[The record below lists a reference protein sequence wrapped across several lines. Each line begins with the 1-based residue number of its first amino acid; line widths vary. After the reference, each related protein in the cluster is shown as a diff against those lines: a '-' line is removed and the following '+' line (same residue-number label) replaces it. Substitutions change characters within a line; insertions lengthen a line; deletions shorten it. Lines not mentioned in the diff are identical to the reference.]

1 MSQII
6 GIDGCKRGWFSV
18 WQNPDDTIQSS
29 IFSTLNHLKD
39 FFNDEA
45 HLIIGI
51 DMPVVLSDFIPREA
65 DQLARKLLS
74 KKASSVFT
82 APTPEMLE
90 QPNYERASYVSK
102 RLFGKS
108 MSLQSWYLF
117 PKIKDVQTIIHD
129 AHINLYEIHPELSF
143 RAMNHEEVILESK
156 KSKEG
161 FEIRNNLLRRHF
173 ESFDFQSIRNLYPRK
188 DVMDNDILDAMA
200 VLWSARRIKAN
211 EASFLPKIPEKPN
224 MQIVY

>member
-129 AHINLYEIHPELSF
+129 THINLYEIHPELSF

-173 ESFDFQSIRNLYPRK
+173 ESFDFESIRNLYPRK

-200 VLWSARRIKAN
+200 VLWSTKRIQAN

>member
-161 FEIRNNLLRRHF
+161 FEIRNALLRRHF
-173 ESFDFQSIRNLYPRK
+173 ESFDFESIRNLYPRK

>member
-1 MSQII
+1 LSQII
-6 GIDGCKRGWFSV
+6 GIDGCKSGWFSV
-18 WQNPDDTIQSS
+18 WQNPDDSIQSS

-161 FEIRNNLLRRHF
+161 FEIRNALLRRHF
-173 ESFDFQSIRNLYPRK
+173 ESFDFESIRNLYPRK

-200 VLWSARRIKAN
+200 VLWSAKRIQAN

>member
-143 RAMNHEEVILESK
+143 RAMNQEEVILESK

-161 FEIRNNLLRRHF
+161 FEIRNALLRRHF
-173 ESFDFQSIRNLYPRK
+173 ESFDFESIRNLYPRK

-200 VLWSARRIKAN
+200 VLWSTKRIQAN

>member
-18 WQNPDDTIQSS
+18 WQNPDDSIQSS

-161 FEIRNNLLRRHF
+161 FEIRNALLRRHF
-173 ESFDFQSIRNLYPRK
+173 ESFDFESIRNLYPRK

-200 VLWSARRIKAN
+200 VLWSAKRIQAN

>member
-161 FEIRNNLLRRHF
+161 FEIRNALLRRHF

-188 DVMDNDILDAMA
+188 DVMDNDILDALA
-200 VLWSARRIKAN
+200 VLWSTKRIQAN

>member
-161 FEIRNNLLRRHF
+161 FEIRNALLRRHF
-173 ESFDFQSIRNLYPRK
+173 ESFDFESIRNLYPRK

-200 VLWSARRIKAN
+200 VLWSAKRIQAN

>member
-188 DVMDNDILDAMA
+188 DVMDNDILDALA
-200 VLWSARRIKAN
+200 VLWSTKRIQAN

>member
-51 DMPVVLSDFIPREA
+51 DMPVVLSDFIPRKA

-161 FEIRNNLLRRHF
+161 FEIRNALLRRHF
-173 ESFDFQSIRNLYPRK
+173 ESFDFESIRNLYPRK

-200 VLWSARRIKAN
+200 VLWSTKRIQAN

>member
-1 MSQII
+1 LSQII

-51 DMPVVLSDFIPREA
+51 DMPVILSDVIPREA
-65 DQLARKLLS
+65 DQLPRKLLS

-161 FEIRNNLLRRHF
+161 FEIRNALLRRHF
-173 ESFDFQSIRNLYPRK
+173 ESFDFESIRNLYPRK

-200 VLWSARRIKAN
+200 VLWSTKRIQAN
-211 EASFLPKIPEKPN
+211 EASFLPKIPKKPN

>member
-1 MSQII
+1 LSQII
-6 GIDGCKRGWFSV
+6 GIDGCKSGWFSV
-18 WQNPDDTIQSS
+18 WQNPDDSIQSS

-161 FEIRNNLLRRHF
+161 FEIRNALLRRHF
-173 ESFDFQSIRNLYPRK
+173 ESFNFESIRNLYPRK

>member
-18 WQNPDDTIQSS
+18 WQNPDDSIQSS

-90 QPNYERASYVSK
+90 QPNYERASYFSK

-129 AHINLYEIHPELSF
+129 AHISLYEIHPELSF
-143 RAMNHEEVILESK
+143 RAMNQEEVILESK

-161 FEIRNNLLRRHF
+161 FEIRSALLRRHF
-173 ESFDFQSIRNLYPRK
+173 ESFDFESIRNLYPRK

>member
-1 MSQII
+1 
-6 GIDGCKRGWFSV
+6 
-18 WQNPDDTIQSS
+18 
-29 IFSTLNHLKD
+29 
-39 FFNDEA
+39 
-45 HLIIGI
+45 
-51 DMPVVLSDFIPREA
+51 MPVVLSDFIPREA

-161 FEIRNNLLRRHF
+161 FEIRNALLRRHF
-173 ESFDFQSIRNLYPRK
+173 ESFDFESIRNLYPRK

>member
-161 FEIRNNLLRRHF
+161 FEIRNALLRRYF
-173 ESFDFQSIRNLYPRK
+173 ESFDFESIRNLYPRK
-188 DVMDNDILDAMA
+188 DVMDNDILDALA
-200 VLWSARRIKAN
+200 VLWSTKRIQAN

>member
-161 FEIRNNLLRRHF
+161 FEIRNALLRRHF
-173 ESFDFQSIRNLYPRK
+173 ESFDFESIRNLYPRK
-188 DVMDNDILDAMA
+188 DVMDNDILDALA
-200 VLWSARRIKAN
+200 VLWSTKRIQAN

>member
-173 ESFDFQSIRNLYPRK
+173 ESFDFESIRNLYPRK

>member
-129 AHINLYEIHPELSF
+129 THINLYEIHPELSF

-161 FEIRNNLLRRHF
+161 FEIRNALLRRHF
-173 ESFDFQSIRNLYPRK
+173 ESFDFESIRNLYPRK

>member
-1 MSQII
+1 LSQII

-161 FEIRNNLLRRHF
+161 FEIRNALLRRHF
-173 ESFDFQSIRNLYPRK
+173 ESFDFESIRNLYPRK

-200 VLWSARRIKAN
+200 VLWSAKRIQAN

>member
-129 AHINLYEIHPELSF
+129 THINLYEIHPELSF

-161 FEIRNNLLRRHF
+161 FEIRNALLRRHF
-173 ESFDFQSIRNLYPRK
+173 ESFDFESIRNLYPRK

-200 VLWSARRIKAN
+200 VLWSTKRIQAN

>member
-39 FFNDEA
+39 FFNDED

-161 FEIRNNLLRRHF
+161 FEIRNALLRRHF
-173 ESFDFQSIRNLYPRK
+173 ESFDFESIRNLYPRK

-200 VLWSARRIKAN
+200 VLWSTKRIQAN

>member
-161 FEIRNNLLRRHF
+161 FEIRNALLRRHF
-173 ESFDFQSIRNLYPRK
+173 ESFDFESIRNLYPRK

-200 VLWSARRIKAN
+200 VLWSTKRIQAN
-211 EASFLPKIPEKPN
+211 EESFLPKIPEKPN

>member
-51 DMPVVLSDFIPREA
+51 DMPVVLSDFIPRVA

-161 FEIRNNLLRRHF
+161 FEIRNALLRRHF
-173 ESFDFQSIRNLYPRK
+173 ESFDFESIRNLYPRK

>member
-1 MSQII
+1 LSQII

-129 AHINLYEIHPELSF
+129 THINLYEIHPELSF

-161 FEIRNNLLRRHF
+161 FEIRNALLRRHF
-173 ESFDFQSIRNLYPRK
+173 ESFDFESIRNLYPRK

-200 VLWSARRIKAN
+200 VLWSTKRIQAN

>member
-51 DMPVVLSDFIPREA
+51 DMPVILSDFIPREA

-129 AHINLYEIHPELSF
+129 THINLYEIHPELSF

-161 FEIRNNLLRRHF
+161 FEIRNALLRRHF
-173 ESFDFQSIRNLYPRK
+173 ESFDFESIRNLYPRK

-200 VLWSARRIKAN
+200 VLWSTKRIQAN

>member
-1 MSQII
+1 LSQII

-173 ESFDFQSIRNLYPRK
+173 ESFDFESIRNLYPRK

-200 VLWSARRIKAN
+200 VLWSARRIQAN

>member
-18 WQNPDDTIQSS
+18 WQNPDDSIQSS

-161 FEIRNNLLRRHF
+161 FEIRNALLRRHF
-173 ESFDFQSIRNLYPRK
+173 ESFDFESIRNLYPRK

-200 VLWSARRIKAN
+200 VLWSTKRIQAN

>member
-1 MSQII
+1 LSQII

-173 ESFDFQSIRNLYPRK
+173 ESFDFESIRNLYPRK

-200 VLWSARRIKAN
+200 VLWSAKRIQAN

>member
-161 FEIRNNLLRRHF
+161 FEIRNDLLRRHF
-173 ESFDFQSIRNLYPRK
+173 ESFDFESIRNLYPRK

-200 VLWSARRIKAN
+200 VLWSTKRIQAN

>member
-173 ESFDFQSIRNLYPRK
+173 ESFDFESIRNLYPRK

-200 VLWSARRIKAN
+200 VLWSTKRIQAN

>member
-1 MSQII
+1 LSQII

-161 FEIRNNLLRRHF
+161 FEIRNALLRRHF
-173 ESFDFQSIRNLYPRK
+173 ESFDFESIRNLYPRK

-200 VLWSARRIKAN
+200 VLWSTKRIQAN

>member
-1 MSQII
+1 LSQII

-129 AHINLYEIHPELSF
+129 AHISLYEIHPELSF

-161 FEIRNNLLRRHF
+161 FEIRNALLRRHF
-173 ESFDFQSIRNLYPRK
+173 ESFNFESIRNLYPRK

>member
-173 ESFDFQSIRNLYPRK
+173 ESFDFESIRNLYPRK
-188 DVMDNDILDAMA
+188 DVMDNDILDALA
-200 VLWSARRIKAN
+200 VLWSTKRIQAN

>member
-1 MSQII
+1 LSQII

-173 ESFDFQSIRNLYPRK
+173 ESFDFESIRNLYPRK

-200 VLWSARRIKAN
+200 VLWSTKRIQAN

>member
-161 FEIRNNLLRRHF
+161 FEIRNALLRRHF
-173 ESFDFQSIRNLYPRK
+173 ESFDFESIRNLYPKK

-200 VLWSARRIKAN
+200 VLWSTKRIQAN

>member
-1 MSQII
+1 
-6 GIDGCKRGWFSV
+6 
-18 WQNPDDTIQSS
+18 
-29 IFSTLNHLKD
+29 
-39 FFNDEA
+39 
-45 HLIIGI
+45 
-51 DMPVVLSDFIPREA
+51 MPVVLSDFIPREA

-129 AHINLYEIHPELSF
+129 AHISLYEIHPELSF

-161 FEIRNNLLRRHF
+161 FEIRNALLRRHF
-173 ESFDFQSIRNLYPRK
+173 ESFDFESIRNLYPRK

-200 VLWSARRIKAN
+200 VLWSTKRIQAN

>member
-161 FEIRNNLLRRHF
+161 FEIRNALLRRHF
-173 ESFDFQSIRNLYPRK
+173 ESFDFESIRNLYPRK

-200 VLWSARRIKAN
+200 VLWSTKRIQAN

>member
-1 MSQII
+1 LSQII
-6 GIDGCKRGWFSV
+6 GIDGCKSGWFSV
-18 WQNPDDTIQSS
+18 WQNPDDSIQSS

-161 FEIRNNLLRRHF
+161 FEIRNALLKRHF
-173 ESFDFQSIRNLYPRK
+173 ESFDFESIRNLYPRK

-200 VLWSARRIKAN
+200 VLWSAKRIQAN

>member
-129 AHINLYEIHPELSF
+129 AHISLYEIHPELSF
-143 RAMNHEEVILESK
+143 RAMNQEEVILESK

-161 FEIRNNLLRRHF
+161 FEIRNALLRRHF
-173 ESFDFQSIRNLYPRK
+173 ESFDFESIRNLYPRK

-200 VLWSARRIKAN
+200 VLWSTKRIQAN